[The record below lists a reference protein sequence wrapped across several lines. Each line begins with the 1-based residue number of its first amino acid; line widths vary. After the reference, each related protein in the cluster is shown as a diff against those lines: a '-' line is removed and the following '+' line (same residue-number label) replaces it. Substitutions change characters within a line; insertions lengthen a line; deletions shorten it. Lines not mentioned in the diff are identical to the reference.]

1 MPNQKWWWAQVV
13 LSFKPEDFSAW
24 LKGLGAKIEL
34 GRLLGQDQGIQ
45 VKNSDELEPEDFK
58 LCPDPTD
65 IWAAQKISSYFH
77 NITLEVHFVIFCI
90 AKIS

>member
-1 MPNQKWWWAQVV
+1 M

-24 LKGLGAKIEL
+24 LKGLGAKIDL

-65 IWAAQKISSYFH
+65 I
-77 NITLEVHFVIFCI
+77 
-90 AKIS
+90 